1 MQSWQMITN
10 QPKPAPMFTNKAKLY
25 LVPTIDTEFGNEW
38 SHPKFSSTP
47 SNLNDLP
54 DINEWSESFI
64 ITIIEIWSGRRGV
77 MQLANNCH
85 RSVINKLIKQGKELD
100 NSCRIRKIY
109 LNQPIEG
116 VIEATVTLRIKER
129 VRSLILRFEGVDKRW
144 VCTELNLL

>member
-1 MQSWQMITN
+1 MIIN
-10 QPKPAPMFTNKAKLY
+10 QPKQAPIFANKTKLY

-47 SNLNDLP
+47 SNLTDLP
-54 DINEWSESFI
+54 DINEWSESFV

-100 NSCRIRKIY
+100 NTCRIRKIY

>member
-1 MQSWQMITN
+1 MIIN
-10 QPKPAPMFTNKAKLY
+10 QPKPAPIFANKTKLY

-38 SHPKFSSTP
+38 THPKFSSTP
-47 SNLNDLP
+47 SNLTDLP

>member
-1 MQSWQMITN
+1 MIIN
-10 QPKPAPMFTNKAKLY
+10 QPKPATIFTNKTKLY
-25 LVPTIDTEFGNEW
+25 LVPTIDTEFGDEW
-38 SHPKFSSTP
+38 SHPKFTSTP
-47 SNLNDLP
+47 SNLTDLP
-54 DINEWSESFI
+54 NINEWSESFI

-116 VIEATVTLRIKER
+116 VIEATVTLRINER

>member
-1 MQSWQMITN
+1 MIIN
-10 QPKPAPMFTNKAKLY
+10 QPKQAQIFANKTKLY

-47 SNLNDLP
+47 SNLTDLP
-54 DINEWSESFI
+54 NINEWSESFI

>member
-1 MQSWQMITN
+1 MIIN
-10 QPKPAPMFTNKAKLY
+10 QPKQAPIFANKTKLY

-47 SNLNDLP
+47 SNLTDLP
-54 DINEWSESFI
+54 DINEWSESFV

-100 NSCRIRKIY
+100 DSCRIRKIY

>member
-1 MQSWQMITN
+1 MIIN
-10 QPKPAPMFTNKAKLY
+10 QPKQAQIFANKTKLY

-47 SNLNDLP
+47 SNLTDLP

>member
-1 MQSWQMITN
+1 MIIN
-10 QPKPAPMFTNKAKLY
+10 QPKPVQVFTNKPKLY

-47 SNLNDLP
+47 SNLTDLP

-100 NSCRIRKIY
+100 NTCRIRKIY

>member
-1 MQSWQMITN
+1 MIIN
-10 QPKPAPMFTNKAKLY
+10 QPKPATVFTNKTKLY

-38 SHPKFSSTP
+38 SHPKFSSMP
-47 SNLNDLP
+47 SNLTDLP

>member
-1 MQSWQMITN
+1 MIINQSIS
-10 QPKPAPMFTNKAKLY
+10 APIFTNKTKLY
-25 LVPTIDTEFGNEW
+25 LVPTIDTEFGDEW
-38 SHPKFSSTP
+38 SHPKFSPLP
-47 SNLNDLP
+47 SNLTELP
-54 DINEWSESFI
+54 DINEWSESFV

-85 RSVINKLIKQGKELD
+85 RSVIQKLIKEGKELD

-116 VIEATVTLRIKER
+116 VIEAAITLRIKER

>member
-1 MQSWQMITN
+1 MIIN
-10 QPKPAPMFTNKAKLY
+10 QPKQAQIFANKTKLY

-47 SNLNDLP
+47 SNLTDLP

-116 VIEATVTLRIKER
+116 VIEATVTLRIEER

>member
-1 MQSWQMITN
+1 MIIN
-10 QPKPAPMFTNKAKLY
+10 QPKPATIFTNKTKLY
-25 LVPTIDTEFGNEW
+25 LVPTIDTEFGDEW
-38 SHPKFSSTP
+38 SHPKFTSTP
-47 SNLNDLP
+47 SNLTDLP
-54 DINEWSESFI
+54 NINEWSESFI
-64 ITIIEIWSGRRGV
+64 ITIIEIWPGRRGV

>member
-1 MQSWQMITN
+1 MIIN
-10 QPKPAPMFTNKAKLY
+10 QPKAAPIFANKTKLY

-47 SNLNDLP
+47 SNLTDLP

>member
-1 MQSWQMITN
+1 MIIN
-10 QPKPAPMFTNKAKLY
+10 QPKPATVFTNKTKLY
-25 LVPTIDTEFGNEW
+25 LVPTIDTEFGEEW
-38 SHPKFSSTP
+38 SHPKFSSAP
-47 SNLNDLP
+47 SNLTDLP
-54 DINEWSESFI
+54 NINEWSESFI

>member
-1 MQSWQMITN
+1 MIIN
-10 QPKPAPMFTNKAKLY
+10 QPKQAPIFANKTKLY

-47 SNLNDLP
+47 SNLTDLP

-85 RSVINKLIKQGKELD
+85 RSVINKLIRQGKELD

>member
-1 MQSWQMITN
+1 MIIN
-10 QPKPAPMFTNKAKLY
+10 QPKQAQIFANKTKLY
-25 LVPTIDTEFGNEW
+25 LVPTIDTEFGEEW
-38 SHPKFSSTP
+38 SHPKFSSAP
-47 SNLNDLP
+47 SNLTDLP
-54 DINEWSESFI
+54 NINEWSESFI

>member
-1 MQSWQMITN
+1 MIIN
-10 QPKPAPMFTNKAKLY
+10 QPKQSQIFANKTKLY

-47 SNLNDLP
+47 SNLTDLP

-85 RSVINKLIKQGKELD
+85 RSVINKLIKEGKELD

-116 VIEATVTLRIKER
+116 VIEAAVTLRIKER

>member
-1 MQSWQMITN
+1 MITN

-47 SNLNDLP
+47 SNLTDLP
-54 DINEWSESFI
+54 NINEWSESFI

-116 VIEATVTLRIKER
+116 VIEAAVTLRIKER

>member
-1 MQSWQMITN
+1 MIIN
-10 QPKPAPMFTNKAKLY
+10 QPKQAPIFANKTKLY

-38 SHPKFSSTP
+38 SHPKFSSMP
-47 SNLNDLP
+47 SNLSDLP

>member
-1 MQSWQMITN
+1 MIIN
-10 QPKPAPMFTNKAKLY
+10 QPKPATIFTNKTKLY

-47 SNLNDLP
+47 SNLTDLP

>member
-1 MQSWQMITN
+1 MIIN
-10 QPKPAPMFTNKAKLY
+10 QPKPAPIFANKTKLY
-25 LVPTIDTEFGNEW
+25 LVPTIDTEFGEEW

-47 SNLNDLP
+47 SNLTDLP
-54 DINEWSESFI
+54 NINEWSESFI

>member
-1 MQSWQMITN
+1 MTIN
-10 QPKPAPMFTNKAKLY
+10 QPKPALIFANKTKLY
-25 LVPTIDTEFGNEW
+25 LVPTIDTEFGDEW
-38 SHPKFSSTP
+38 SHPKFSSAP
-47 SNLNDLP
+47 SNLTDLP

>member
-1 MQSWQMITN
+1 MIIN
-10 QPKPAPMFTNKAKLY
+10 QPKPAPIFANKTKLY
-25 LVPTIDTEFGNEW
+25 LVPTIDTEFGEEW
-38 SHPKFSSTP
+38 SHPKFSSAP
-47 SNLNDLP
+47 SNLTDLP
-54 DINEWSESFI
+54 NINEWSESFI
-64 ITIIEIWSGRRGV
+64 ITIIEIWSGKRGV

>member
-1 MQSWQMITN
+1 MIIN
-10 QPKPAPMFTNKAKLY
+10 QPKSAPILANKTKLY
-25 LVPTIDTEFGNEW
+25 LVPTIDTEFGEEW
-38 SHPKFSSTP
+38 SHPKFSSVP
-47 SNLNDLP
+47 SNLTDLP
-54 DINEWSESFI
+54 NINEWSESFI

>member
-1 MQSWQMITN
+1 MIIN
-10 QPKPAPMFTNKAKLY
+10 QPKPAPIFANKTKLY
-25 LVPTIDTEFGNEW
+25 LIPTIDTEFGDEW
-38 SHPKFSSTP
+38 SHPKFSSMP
-47 SNLNDLP
+47 SNLTDLP
-54 DINEWSESFI
+54 NINEWSESFI
-64 ITIIEIWSGRRGV
+64 TTIIEIWSGRRGV

-144 VCTELNLL
+144 VCIELNLL

>member
-1 MQSWQMITN
+1 MIINQSIS
-10 QPKPAPMFTNKAKLY
+10 APIFTNKTKLY
-25 LVPTIDTEFGNEW
+25 LVPTIDPEFGAEW
-38 SHPKFSSTP
+38 SHPKFSPLP
-47 SNLNDLP
+47 SNLTELP
-54 DINEWSESFI
+54 DINEWSESFV

-85 RSVINKLIKQGKELD
+85 RSVIQKLIKEGKELD

-116 VIEATVTLRIKER
+116 VIEAAVTLRIKER

>member
-1 MQSWQMITN
+1 MITN

-25 LVPTIDTEFGNEW
+25 LVPTIDTEFGNEG
-38 SHPKFSSTP
+38 SHPKFYSTP
-47 SNLNDLP
+47 SNLTDLP
-54 DINEWSESFI
+54 NINEWSESFI

>member
-1 MQSWQMITN
+1 MITN

-47 SNLNDLP
+47 SNLTDLP

-85 RSVINKLIKQGKELD
+85 RSVINKLIKEGKELD

-116 VIEATVTLRIKER
+116 VIEAAVTLRIKER

>member
-1 MQSWQMITN
+1 MIIN
-10 QPKPAPMFTNKAKLY
+10 QPKQAPIFANKTKLY

-47 SNLNDLP
+47 SNLTDLP
-54 DINEWSESFI
+54 NINEWSESFI

-100 NSCRIRKIY
+100 NTCRIRKIY

>member
-1 MQSWQMITN
+1 MIIN
-10 QPKPAPMFTNKAKLY
+10 QPKPATIFTNKTKLY
-25 LVPTIDTEFGNEW
+25 LVPTIDTEFGDEW
-38 SHPKFSSTP
+38 SHPKFTSTP
-47 SNLNDLP
+47 SNLTDLP
-54 DINEWSESFI
+54 NINEWSESFI

>member
-1 MQSWQMITN
+1 MIIN
-10 QPKPAPMFTNKAKLY
+10 QPKPAPIFANKTKLY
-25 LVPTIDTEFGNEW
+25 LVPTIDTEFGEEW
-38 SHPKFSSTP
+38 SHPKFSSVP
-47 SNLNDLP
+47 SNLTDLP
-54 DINEWSESFI
+54 NINEWSESFI

>member
-1 MQSWQMITN
+1 MIIN
-10 QPKPAPMFTNKAKLY
+10 QPKPVPIFANKTKLY
-25 LVPTIDTEFGNEW
+25 LVPTIDTEFGDEW

-47 SNLNDLP
+47 SNLTDLP
-54 DINEWSESFI
+54 NINEWSESFI

-116 VIEATVTLRIKER
+116 VIEAMVTLRIKER

>member
-1 MQSWQMITN
+1 MIIN
-10 QPKPAPMFTNKAKLY
+10 QPKPAPIFANKTKLY
-25 LVPTIDTEFGNEW
+25 LVPTIDTEFGDEW

-47 SNLNDLP
+47 SNLTDLP

-129 VRSLILRFEGVDKRW
+129 VRSLILRFEGVDKKW

>member
-1 MQSWQMITN
+1 MITN
-10 QPKPAPMFTNKAKLY
+10 QSKQAPILTNKAKLY

-38 SHPKFSSTP
+38 SHPKFSSMP
-47 SNLNDLP
+47 SNLTDLP

-85 RSVINKLIKQGKELD
+85 RSVINKLIKEGKELD

-116 VIEATVTLRIKER
+116 VIEAAVTLRIKER

>member
-1 MQSWQMITN
+1 MIIN
-10 QPKPAPMFTNKAKLY
+10 QPKPAPIFANKTKLY
-25 LVPTIDTEFGNEW
+25 LVPTIDTEFGEEW
-38 SHPKFSSTP
+38 SHPKFSSAP
-47 SNLNDLP
+47 SNLTDLP
-54 DINEWSESFI
+54 NINEWSESFI

>member
-1 MQSWQMITN
+1 MIIN
-10 QPKPAPMFTNKAKLY
+10 QPKPATIFTNKTKLY
-25 LVPTIDTEFGNEW
+25 LVPTIDTEFGEEW
-38 SHPKFSSTP
+38 SHPKFSSAP
-47 SNLNDLP
+47 SNLTDLP
-54 DINEWSESFI
+54 NINEWSESFI